1 MIGNIYEL
9 TAKTISYPSD
19 KHFLKAEELANELG
33 KLDDGFVELLKPYVD
48 YLTTNDLGTIEEA
61 YTNTFDVQAVC
72 PLEIGYTLFGEDY
85 KRGEFLVRMSDLHQE
100 HQTPINNSELSDFL
114 PNVLMLLNRMPDDE
128 FKKEFIEKIVM
139 PALTKMLKNFD
150 EKKGL
155 NPFSLPI
162 RALTDLLAR
171 HYTMN
176 PTILEVRYE

>member
-1 MIGNIYEL
+1 MENVYVL
-9 TAKTISYPSD
+9 TATAISYPDEQNISS
-19 KHFLKAEELANELG
+19 AEELMKVLG
-33 KLDDGFVELLKPYVD
+33 NLDNKFTELLKPYVD
-48 YLTTNDLGTIEEA
+48 YLTNTEQGVLEEA

-85 KRGEFLVRMSDLHQE
+85 KRGEFLVRMSDLHKE
-100 HQTPINNSELSDFL
+100 HNTPLNNSELSDFL
-114 PNVLMLLNRMPDDE
+114 PNVLMLLERMPDDE

-150 EKKGL
+150 EKKGV

-162 RALTDLLAR
+162 RALKELLSR

-176 PTILEVRYE
+176 PMILEVRYE